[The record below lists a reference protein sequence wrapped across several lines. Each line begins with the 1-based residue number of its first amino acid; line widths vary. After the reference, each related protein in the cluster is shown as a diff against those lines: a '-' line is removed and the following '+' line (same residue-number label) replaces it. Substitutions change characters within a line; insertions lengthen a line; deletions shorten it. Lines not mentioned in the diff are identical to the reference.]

1 MGIGHLVIQ
10 CILLISAFSAIA
22 ISHISSSNDK
32 SLTLN
37 MTAVLANIY
46 IVLIY
51 FMVLGR
57 T

>member
-1 MGIGHLVIQ
+1 MIQ
-10 CILLISAFSAIA
+10 CVLLISAFSAIV
-22 ISHISSSNDK
+22 IGNISSSNDK

-37 MTAVLANIY
+37 MTPVLANIY

-51 FMVLGR
+51 FMVSGR